1 MCGIAGVVGGGGDVR
16 RMTAALA
23 HRGPDD
29 ERVQGVLGFRRL
41 SIIDLAGGAQPME
54 GCAGAWL
61 VLNGEIYNHRELRR
75 RLEGRHAF
83 RTRSDAEVVLH
94 LWEDLGEGCVRELDG
109 MFAFAVWDE
118 RTRTLFAARDRLGKK
133 PFVYVH
139 EGERFRFASEIAAL
153 EAPRRVDRRALET
166 YLAFGYVPAPD
177 SMIQGVRKLPPGH
190 RLSFDGRSLR
200 VSRWWEPRAVGVER
214 SPDAWA
220 ERLVHALS
228 RAVRKRLM
236 ADVPLGAFL
245 SGGIDSSIVTGLMA
259 QSGPVKTFSIGF
271 REPEWDE
278 SASARAASARFR
290 TEHRAFEVRPDSA
303 EVLPLLVRRFGEP
316 FGDASAIPT
325 YRLSRETAAHVK
337 VALSGDGGDEL
348 FLGYRRY
355 EALARAARLRR
366 WPAPL
371 LAAGAL
377 ALRPWRTNYGERVR
391 RLLAGAKAP
400 LGEVYAGL
408 VSIFTPPMRRALGL
422 GEPVEDLVAAPFAAR
437 AGGPAESAAWA
448 DLATYLPGD
457 ILTKVDIASMACG
470 LEVRC
475 PFLDAEVVDLAL
487 AMPEEVRMGKGVLR
501 RAFRGLLPAELLAGP
516 KRGFGVPLTD
526 WLRGELRPLLED
538 ALASL
543 ERRGLL
549 EGKEIRRLAEE
560 HRTGR
565 ADHRDRLYLLL
576 VLELWLRTA

>member
-1 MCGIAGVVGGGGDVR
+1 MTIA
-16 RMTAALA
+16 
-23 HRGPDD
+23 
-29 ERVQGVLGFRRL
+29 
-41 SIIDLAGGAQPME
+41 
-54 GCAGAWL
+54 
-61 VLNGEIYNHRELRR
+61 
-75 RLEGRHAF
+75 
-83 RTRSDAEVVLH
+83 
-94 LWEDLGEGCVRELDG
+94 
-109 MFAFAVWDE
+109 
-118 RTRTLFAARDRLGKK
+118 K
-133 PFVYVH
+133 
-139 EGERFRFASEIAAL
+139 
-153 EAPRRVDRRALET
+153 
-166 YLAFGYVPAPD
+166 
-177 SMIQGVRKLPPGH
+177 GVRKLPPGH
-190 RLSFDGRSLR
+190 RLSLDGSTLR
-200 VSRWWEPRAVGVER
+200 VSRWWAPRVEVVR
-214 SPDAWA
+214 RGPEEWA
-220 ERLVHALS
+220 ERLVHALG

-245 SGGIDSSIVTGLMA
+245 SGGLDSAVVAGLMA

-278 SASARAASARFR
+278 SAGAAATAAHVRS
-290 TEHRAFEVRPDSA
+290 EHRSFEVRPDAA

-325 YRLSRETAAHVK
+325 YRMSKETSRHVK

-355 EALARAARLRR
+355 DAMRRAATLRR

-391 RLLAGAKAP
+391 RILDGAKSP

-408 VSIFTPPMRRALGL
+408 VSVFTPPMRRALGL
-422 GEPVEDLVAAPFAAR
+422 GEPVEDLVSGPFAER
-437 AGGPAESAAWA
+437 AGGAAESAAWA
-448 DLATYLPGD
+448 DLHTYLPND
-457 ILTKVDIASMACG
+457 ILVKVDIASMACG

-487 AMPEEVRMGKGVLR
+487 SMPEDVRMGKAVVR
-501 RAFRGLLPAELLAGP
+501 RAFRGLLPPGALAAP
-516 KRGFGVPLTD
+516 KRGFGVPLSA
-526 WLRGELRPLLED
+526 WLRGELKPLLDD

-549 EGKEIRRLAEE
+549 DGGELRRLAAE
-560 HRTGR
+560 HASGA

-576 VLELWLRTA
+576 VLELWLRERA